1 MKICIIIVDCL
12 RSDHLG
18 CYGYSK
24 NTSPKI
30 DRIADRC
37 VRCEN
42 VYAQS
47 NWTYPSVYAMLTG
60 RYPSVLSVQWFD
72 QKINSAFKML
82 PEQLADIGYQTSIFS
97 NFKVLLNERGFCSH
111 FNEVKDVGVDRNAF
125 EAFSGWLKEN
135 DNAFCFFHIGEY
147 VHEPY
152 FAPDSLV
159 KNFTDEATIPEQT
172 RNSKLMQVMTSR
184 ETTGNDLRKTIGRI
198 NKGLQSPSAEEIDL
212 LLAHYDAGIA
222 YIDGIVAGLHD
233 LLSGHGDDYL
243 FFLTA
248 DHGQAFMEHGYF
260 GHGLSLYN
268 EVLKVPL
275 IIDYAGKY
283 QGNIEANL
291 QLADLYPT
299 ILDCVGMESDGDLN
313 GVSFWDGLDTGI
325 TKERTILSE
334 GFPGVSII
342 RNQHKLISAY
352 SKYWTIKSI
361 YRRFMQ
367 HSKTASWPRLVY
379 SYLQRYRKVQL
390 FDVASDPGE
399 RMNITRKQKDIQR
412 ALNQELDTI
421 MKTVLDE
428 SLPAEAVHMDKEIE
442 EQLVNLGYL

>member
-30 DRIADRC
+30 DQIAGNC

-47 NWTYPSVYAMLTG
+47 NWTYPSIYAMLTG

-152 FAPDSLV
+152 FAPDNLV
-159 KNFTDEATIPEQT
+159 KKFIGDATLTEQAGS
-172 RNSKLMQVMTSR
+172 NELMRVMTSR

-198 NKGLQSPSAEEIDL
+198 NKGLQSPSAAEIDL

-222 YIDGIVAGLHD
+222 YIDGVVAGLHE
-233 LLSGHGDDYL
+233 LLCNHGDDYL

-283 QGNIEANL
+283 QGKIETNL

-299 ILDCVGMESDGDLN
+299 ILDCLDMESDGDLN
-313 GVSFWDGLDTGI
+313 GVSFRDGLETGS
-325 TKERTILSE
+325 TRERMILSE

-342 RNQHKLISAY
+342 RNHHKLISAY
-352 SKYWTIKSI
+352 SRYWTIKSI

-367 HSKTASWPRLVY
+367 HSRTASWPRLVY
-379 SYLQRYRKVQL
+379 SYLQKYRKAQL
-390 FDVASDPGE
+390 FDIASDPGE
-399 RMNITRKQKDIQR
+399 RLNIARTQKDIYR
-412 ALNQELDTI
+412 TLNQELGNI
-421 MKTVLDE
+421 MQKGLAE
-428 SLPAEAVHMDKEIE
+428 SLPAEEVHLDKEIE